1 MDHSTDQTGSELFS
15 KRYGKKEPC
24 IQTNEK
30 ERGTTMEIK
39 EAVIEAQNGDQSAFS
54 FLYEETYKSKYYL
67 ALKYMK
73 NKEAAEDV
81 LQDAYLKVFS
91 KLGTLK
97 QPEAFEGWLGMI
109 VANTAKN
116 MLVKKNPLLF
126 SEMAVDQEGEEYVY
140 DVEDEDSEN
149 QPELAY
155 TREETKELVHILLD
169 GLSEEQ
175 RMAILM
181 FHLENAS
188 ISEIAQAMDCS
199 ENTVK
204 SRLNYGRKN
213 LKIQAEQLQKKGYK
227 LYAVAPVLLLVYL
240 LRNDRSVMAADKTF
254 LADGKAMETKILQEY
269 FKNTAKTTGKISNAK
284 AVDTAGKAAAK
295 SAVKASIVNK
305 IAAIAVAVGVIGGSA
320 YGIVAWNNQRN
331 QTAQMATATTESSNS
346 TKNTS
351 TSENKTSSAT
361 TEATTEQPKQKIKLS
376 EVYKKVLTDVENGKY
391 EFPDS
396 QGNTDYYY
404 FVRDMN
410 KDGVK
415 ELIVAPKWS
424 VNEYTN
430 YDIRVFSC
438 INSEEGYKLSVI
450 SGHKWISN
458 LSTNGGVCIPSD
470 GNGLLIHNF
479 TKGTG
484 QSDVHRMTIQ
494 NGKLVY
500 GDTEQTF
507 SMGDSE
513 WDSFAQENPEATWTA
528 ISDKSKIEELQ

>member
-1 MDHSTDQTGSELFS
+1 MESIIIGIAGGSGSGKSTFTNRVKKYFGDDITVIYHDNYYHRQDGIPYEKRVTVNYDHPDSLETDLLV
-15 KRYGKKEPC
+15 KH
-24 IQTNEK
+24 
-30 ERGTTMEIK
+30 
-39 EAVIEAQNGDQSAFS
+39 
-54 FLYEETYKSKYYL
+54 
-67 ALKYMK
+67 
-73 NKEAAEDV
+73 
-81 LQDAYLKVFS
+81 
-91 KLGTLK
+91 LK
-97 QPEAFEGWLGMI
+97 Q
-109 VANTAKN
+109 
-116 MLVKKNPLLF
+116 
-126 SEMAVDQEGEEYVY
+126 
-140 DVEDEDSEN
+140 
-149 QPELAY
+149 
-155 TREETKELVHILLD
+155 
-169 GLSEEQ
+169 
-175 RMAILM
+175 
-181 FHLENAS
+181 
-188 ISEIAQAMDCS
+188 
-199 ENTVK
+199 
-204 SRLNYGRKN
+204 
-213 LKIQAEQLQKKGYK
+213 LKAG
-227 LYAVAPVLLLVYL
+227 
-240 LRNDRSVMAADKTF
+240 
-254 LADGKAMETKILQEY
+254 
-269 FKNTAKTTGKISNAK
+269 KTTGKISNAK

-295 SAVKASIVNK
+295 SAVKGSIVNK
-305 IAAIAVAVGVIGGSA
+305 I
-320 YGIVAWNNQRN
+320 
-331 QTAQMATATTESSNS
+331 
-346 TKNTS
+346 
-351 TSENKTSSAT
+351 AT

>member
-1 MDHSTDQTGSELFS
+1 MHSSRSMYRTYLWKDFKRSMCDRYKTCIHSYLYIRKYLSKIYAGRIRYYEVNAMESIIIGIAGGSGSGKSTFTNRVKKYFGDDITVIYHDNYYHRQDGIPYEKRVTVNYDHPDSLETDLLV
-15 KRYGKKEPC
+15 KH
-24 IQTNEK
+24 
-30 ERGTTMEIK
+30 
-39 EAVIEAQNGDQSAFS
+39 
-54 FLYEETYKSKYYL
+54 
-67 ALKYMK
+67 
-73 NKEAAEDV
+73 
-81 LQDAYLKVFS
+81 
-91 KLGTLK
+91 LK
-97 QPEAFEGWLGMI
+97 Q
-109 VANTAKN
+109 
-116 MLVKKNPLLF
+116 
-126 SEMAVDQEGEEYVY
+126 
-140 DVEDEDSEN
+140 
-149 QPELAY
+149 
-155 TREETKELVHILLD
+155 
-169 GLSEEQ
+169 
-175 RMAILM
+175 
-181 FHLENAS
+181 
-188 ISEIAQAMDCS
+188 
-199 ENTVK
+199 
-204 SRLNYGRKN
+204 
-213 LKIQAEQLQKKGYK
+213 LKAG
-227 LYAVAPVLLLVYL
+227 
-240 LRNDRSVMAADKTF
+240 
-254 LADGKAMETKILQEY
+254 
-269 FKNTAKTTGKISNAK
+269 KTTGKISNAK

-295 SAVKASIVNK
+295 SAVKGSIVNK

>member
-1 MDHSTDQTGSELFS
+1 MIIINITDL
-15 KRYGKKEPC
+15 
-24 IQTNEK
+24 
-30 ERGTTMEIK
+30 M
-39 EAVIEAQNGDQSAFS
+39 
-54 FLYEETYKSKYYL
+54 
-67 ALKYMK
+67 
-73 NKEAAEDV
+73 
-81 LQDAYLKVFS
+81 

-391 EFPDS
+391 EFPL
-396 QGNTDYYY
+396 
-404 FVRDMN
+404 F
-410 KDGVK
+410 
-415 ELIVAPKWS
+415 
-424 VNEYTN
+424 
-430 YDIRVFSC
+430 C
-438 INSEEGYKLSVI
+438 
-450 SGHKWISN
+450 
-458 LSTNGGVCIPSD
+458 
-470 GNGLLIHNF
+470 
-479 TKGTG
+479 
-484 QSDVHRMTIQ
+484 
-494 NGKLVY
+494 
-500 GDTEQTF
+500 
-507 SMGDSE
+507 
-513 WDSFAQENPEATWTA
+513 
-528 ISDKSKIEELQ
+528 